1 MNVILLEPVYKLG
14 DAGELV
20 TVKPGYARNFLVP
33 QGLALPATKANRA
46 VLDATLARRAL
57 QMSERKSDAE
67 RLRDLLGDKPVLVRV
82 RAGDGRIYGSV
93 TNRDIAEALAST
105 YGIEID
111 RRKIDLTEPIK
122 MLGEYVVP
130 YRPHPEVEISLNVE
144 VAGEEEA

>member
-1 MNVILLEPVYKLG
+1 VNVILLEPVYKLG

-20 TVKPGYARNFLVP
+20 RVKPGYARNFLVP

-46 VLDATLARRAL
+46 VLDAVLARRAL
-57 QMSERKSDAE
+57 QLSERKSDAE
-67 RLRDLLGDKPVLVRV
+67 RLRDLLGDKPVVIQV

-93 TNRDIAEALAST
+93 SNRDIAEALAST

-111 RRKIDLTEPIK
+111 RRRIDLAEPIK

-130 YRPHPEVEISLNVE
+130 YRPHPEVEIPLNVE
-144 VAGEEEA
+144 VTGEEEA

>member
-1 MNVILLEPVYKLG
+1 VNVILLEPVYKLG

-20 TVKPGYARNFLVP
+20 RVKPGYARNFLVP

-46 VLDATLARRAL
+46 VLDAVLARRAL
-57 QMSERKSDAE
+57 QLSERKSDAE
-67 RLRDLLGDKPVLVRV
+67 RLRDLLGDKPVVIQV

-93 TNRDIAEALAST
+93 SNRDIAEALAST

-111 RRKIDLTEPIK
+111 RRRIDLAEPIK

-144 VAGEEEA
+144 VTGEEEA